1 VWWLARA
8 LPVTE
13 LGDDTAAGLGVG
25 PGRTDALLFVGVLLV
40 AVAVAA
46 AGPVAFVAFLAGPLA
61 RALNRGRTTLL
72 GAGLVGALIV
82 VTGDYVA
89 AYAIPDTNLPVGV
102 ITGAIGAPFL
112 LWLIGRRTR

>member
-1 VWWLARA
+1 MCGSKIISTTHETRPLYAA
-8 LPVTE
+8 SAAT
-13 LGDDTAAGLGVG
+13 DDGVDN
-25 PGRTDALLFVGVLLV
+25 RR
-40 AVAVAA
+40 A